1 MRLGNYKKMDQN
13 DGMWCTMNKFEEMS
27 SQYLRETYVPDV
39 YQKTIFS
46 IEYSRLKEAG
56 IKLISFDIDDTIV
69 ALEGNSIDKATIT
82 LFEKLKMMGFSLVM
96 ISNNI
101 SSKRVQHFS
110 EKLGIDGIARAEKP
124 SVECFRTIIDKY
136 EKTNH
141 ANITPANMAHIGN
154 SLLSDI
160 ASGNTFGVT
169 TCLVRNVGNLI
180 KVYKIFRP
188 AERELRAELKA
199 RGIWVK
205 HHQKE
210 RHDQYYQLGEC
221 PAYRKDDSNE

>member
-1 MRLGNYKKMDQN
+1 
-13 DGMWCTMNKFEEMS
+13 MNKFEEMS

-46 IEYSRLKEAG
+46 IDFSRLQEAG

-69 ALEGNSIDKATIT
+69 ALEGHSIDKATVT

-96 ISNNI
+96 ISNNV
-101 SSKRVQHFS
+101 SESRVLHFS
-110 EKLGIDGIARAEKP
+110 KKLGIDGIANADKP
-124 SVECFRTIIDKY
+124 SLDCFRTIIDRY
-136 EKTNH
+136 EKTHNEK
-141 ANITPANMAHIGN
+141 ITPREMAHIGN
-154 SLLSDI
+154 SLLSDV

-180 KVYKIFRP
+180 KVIKIVRP
-188 AERELRAELKA
+188 AERELRDVLEK

-205 HHQKE
+205 HHQNE
-210 RHDQYYQLGEC
+210 RHDQYYQLGEL
-221 PAYRKDDSNE
+221 PAYRKDDK